1 MWDAGSSRPNQ
12 TNKLWYLIVLK
23 KGFRYKYFG
32 FWTGLEIW
40 NIPSKLDLNI
50 CMLQKCLGGNRH
62 TMNNVKQ
69 THWEESRLM
78 LGTVKISWAGEWY
91 SNELASSMEPVFELN
106 VQMFKISKCFPFS
119 RTRRWTSGWWWPTES
134 RGSWYRYFS
143 PTFLWQNGAV
153 RQ

>member
-1 MWDAGSSRPNQ
+1 MKQGSSRPNQ
-12 TNKLWYLIVLK
+12 TNKLWYLIVVK
-23 KGFRYKYFG
+23 KGFKNILVFELARILKYSQAG
-32 FWTGLEIW
+32 FKYLY
-40 NIPSKLDLNI
+40 
-50 CMLQKCLGGNRH
+50 CMLQKCLEGNRH

-106 VQMFKISKCFPFS
+106 VQMFKTLKCFTFS

-143 PTFLWQNGAV
+143 PTFFWQNGAV